1 MKTNLT
7 LDHSIVTV
15 HHSDEIVHV
24 MIDLEAPEA
33 PPLQR
38 APLDVV
44 VVLDRSGSM
53 QGRPLHAVTSATAHL
68 LRLAH
73 PQDRLGVV
81 AFDNEAT
88 TVLALGSHLPTV
100 AASQVQSIR
109 PGGSTNLS
117 GGWLK
122 AYEMLQMAPRPDAVR
137 RIIVLTDGIVNAG
150 ITAPDQLGRVVARG
164 RETGVTTSF
173 IGFSTRYD
181 EALLANLAVQGS
193 GNNYFCEG
201 PDQASAVFVDE
212 FQGLASVVAQNISIE
227 IRPTDAIASA
237 GVLNEY
243 PMIDL
248 PNGGCQVE
256 IGDAYGLEC
265 RRVVAGFHLR
275 PLQQQG
281 PVDIASIVIRW
292 TSAIGNLEM
301 HTVTIPVSIT
311 AGEPG
316 MHDPGL
322 DPRVLNEVFVLKTA
336 KSRKDAHA
344 MIQEGRLDEAA
355 DLLEQAIAG
364 NESIPELRAEI
375 DELRNEVH
383 RLRSR
388 HWNDM
393 DQKMLK
399 AKEWEGSRKRK
410 AQYFDELERER
421 RRAERPAEGDDLE
434 GK

>member
-7 LDHSIVTV
+7 LDHSVVTV
-15 HHSDEIVHV
+15 HHHDEVVHV
-24 MIDLEAPEA
+24 MIDIEAPEA

-44 VVLDRSGSM
+44 LVLDRSGSM
-53 QGRPLHAVTSATAHL
+53 SGEPLHAVTTATAHL

-88 TVLALGSHLPTV
+88 TVLALGSHLPNV
-100 AASQVQSIR
+100 AVPQVRRIA

-122 AYEMLQMAPRPDAVR
+122 AYEMLSMSPRPEAIR

-150 ITAPDQLGRVVARG
+150 ITAPEQLGRIVGRG
-164 RETGVTTSF
+164 QETGVTTSV
-173 IGFSTRYD
+173 IGFSTQYD
-181 EALLANLAVQGS
+181 ETLLASLALAGS
-193 GNNYFCEG
+193 GNNYYCEG

-212 FQGLASVVAQNISIE
+212 FQGLSSVVAQNISIE
-227 IRPTDAIASA
+227 IVPTDAVASA

-243 PMIDL
+243 PVIGL
-248 PNGGCQVE
+248 ANGGVQVE
-256 IGDAYGLEC
+256 IGDAYGLESK
-265 RRVVAGFHLR
+265 RVVAGFNLR

-281 PVDIASIVIRW
+281 PVDIASIIIRW

-316 MHDPGL
+316 MHDSVL
-322 DPRVLNEVFVLKTA
+322 DPRVRDEVFVLKTA
-336 KSRKDAHA
+336 KTRKEAHQL
-344 MIQEGRLDEAA
+344 IKQGFLEQAA
-355 DLLEQAIAG
+355 NLLEQAMLG
-364 NESIPELRAEI
+364 NESIPELRGQIDDLRDEI
-375 DELRNEVH
+375 FRLRNK
-383 RLRSR
+383 RWDDKDSKRMKS
-388 HWNDM
+388 
-393 DQKMLK
+393 
-399 AKEWEGSRKRK
+399 KEWESQRKRK
-410 AQYFDELERER
+410 AEYSNEAELERQ
-421 RRAERPAEGDDLE
+421 RAERQAEDDAKGE
-434 GK
+434 R